1 MFSTIRRLAI
11 LTLATALFALPAV
24 PQQGLIYSAT
34 VIPSIAVSG
43 GSVNVQIQIV
53 TFTTDA
59 EKSAL
64 KEVFASGGS
73 EKGIAML
80 RTLSHGFINIAGQP
94 GRKIYAAFSF
104 QNPNGTRLVL
114 VTDHVLSEYE
124 KTQGANATDYPLTI
138 IRMKFD
144 PTGHPVS
151 GEVIPAAKITVTKD
165 GFVDMPTEYP
175 TTATMINISRVN

>member
-1 MFSTIRRLAI
+1 MSLTIRRLAM
-11 LTLATALFALPAV
+11 LAFAAALCALPAV
-24 PQQGLIYSAT
+24 AQKGLIYSAT

-43 GSVNVQIQIV
+43 GSVNVQLQIV
-53 TFTTDA
+53 SFTTDA
-59 EKSAL
+59 EKTAL
-64 KEVFASGGS
+64 KDVFASGGS
-73 EKGIAML
+73 DKGVNLL

-104 QNPNGTRLVL
+104 DNPDGRRLVL
-114 VTDHVLSEYE
+114 VTEHVLSEYE
-124 KTQGANATDYPLTI
+124 KTQGANASDYPLTI

-151 GEVIPAAKITVTKD
+151 GEVIPAAKITVTKE
-165 GFVDMPTEYP
+165 GFVDMATQYP